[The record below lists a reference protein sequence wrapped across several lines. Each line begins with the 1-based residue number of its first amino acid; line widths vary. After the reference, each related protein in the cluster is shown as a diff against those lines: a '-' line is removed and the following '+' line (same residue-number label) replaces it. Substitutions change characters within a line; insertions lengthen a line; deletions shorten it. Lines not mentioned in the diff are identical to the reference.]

1 MNIHMKNLLKQNYK
15 ISDKVINYLDLAEK
29 DTEVEF
35 KYYDEIKEFNQAKV
49 LAAFQHE
56 KISDAHFTNS
66 TGYGYGD
73 IGRDTLD
80 KVYARIFKAEAALVR
95 PHFVSGT
102 HAIGA
107 ALLGNL
113 RPGIPC

>member
-49 LAAFQHE
+49 LVASA
-56 KISDAHFTNS
+56 
-66 TGYGYGD
+66 
-73 IGRDTLD
+73 
-80 KVYARIFKAEAALVR
+80 
-95 PHFVSGT
+95 
-102 HAIGA
+102 
-107 ALLGNL
+107 
-113 RPGIPC
+113 